1 MLSKKALSLKPSPT
15 LQLVARARELAQQG
29 HDVISLSVG
38 EPDWPTFAAPTEVGI
53 KAIKDGFSKYTAA
66 NGIPELR
73 EAIVKQ
79 IKKEQGFDYTAT
91 QVTVGSGAKFVL
103 FAAFQMLCD
112 EQDEVIIPAPYWVSY
127 PVMVELA
134 QGVPRVIECGVNE
147 NFKITPEKLE
157 KAITPKTKAFVFS
170 SPSNPTGLAY
180 TKDELK
186 ALAEVFR
193 KHPRIVIISD
203 DIYNHLMLNG
213 TKLAPHI
220 LEVAP
225 DLKSRTL
232 IVNGVSKSYAMTGW
246 RIGWAIGPAELIK
259 VMADYQ
265 SQSTSSACSFS
276 QKAALEA
283 INSCDKD
290 IELAN
295 EKLHSRLSSA
305 INAFEKL
312 PFVKVHKPDGAFY
325 IWLDVSKTF
334 GKSYDDLIIKSSR
347 EFATVFLDKYHV
359 ATVPGV
365 EFGTEGFIRLSFAI
379 ETPRM
384 LEAINRMASLIAKLK

>member
-15 LQLVARARELAQQG
+15 LQLVARARELSQQG

-38 EPDWPTFAAPTEVGI
+38 EPDWPTFAAPTEMGI
-53 KAIKDGFSKYTAA
+53 KAIRDGFSKYTAA

-79 IKKEQGFDYTAT
+79 IKKEHGFDYSAT

-134 QGVPRVIECGVNE
+134 QGVPHTIECGAAE

-180 TKDELK
+180 TKEELT

-193 KHPRIVIISD
+193 KYPRIVIISD

-225 DLKSRTL
+225 DLKPRTL

-246 RIGWAIGPAELIK
+246 RIGWAVGPTDLIK
-259 VMADYQ
+259 AMADYQ

-305 INAFEKL
+305 MSAFEKV
-312 PFVKVHKPDGAFY
+312 PYVKVHKPDGAFY
-325 IWLDVSKTF
+325 IWLEVSKTF
-334 GKSYDDLIIKSSR
+334 GKTYEDLTIKSSR
-347 EFATVFLDKYHV
+347 DFAAILLDKYFV

-365 EFGTEGFIRLSFAI
+365 EFGIDGYIRLSFAI

-384 LEAINRMASLIAKLK
+384 VEAINRMATLIGKLK